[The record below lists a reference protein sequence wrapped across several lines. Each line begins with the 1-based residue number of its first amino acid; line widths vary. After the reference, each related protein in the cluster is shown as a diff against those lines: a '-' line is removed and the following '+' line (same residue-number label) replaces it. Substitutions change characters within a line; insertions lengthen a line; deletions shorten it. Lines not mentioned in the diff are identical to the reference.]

1 MINKLLVSPKQ
12 VVISIWIV
20 HNLLSKYALS
30 SPQTHRAD
38 TLGQPCHGSSDCG
51 PNEWCYDDVC
61 ELPCPR
67 VDCDNFHPPDST
79 CVVRDHVPVCKTVD
93 ELETEKRI
101 PGILSCR
108 GSYECGADQWCYD
121 NKCDLA
127 CPKLHCEQIKPPDG
141 VCVVNNHQPVCKSP
155 SQLAIVDPTK
165 HRNWRLVHSGFCGL
179 RGDSKIFG
187 GRDADLGEFPWMALV
202 LTTAFFDYGETTEL
216 CGGSII
222 NNRYILT
229 AAHCVSKDGNFV
241 VRVRLSEYN
250 LESDT
255 DCERNGCSN
264 YIDYETSELRVH
276 PDYRRKTA
284 GSSQDPLGDIA
295 LVRTHKEIDF
305 LSEYIRPICLEYGDL
320 LRQDYTGE
328 LVTIIGWG
336 AWGNRKRRQLLRLAD
351 RLQKANV
358 YVLDPDSCETHLRH
372 MNTGRDQPTNRSLC
386 AGTQT
391 SFSYI
396 GDSGSPMTV
405 VRSIG
410 ADHARTYLIGIT
422 SHSFNI
428 YSDPGGLRRPTI
440 YVRVAYYLKW
450 ILDTIHE

>member
-1 MINKLLVSPKQ
+1 MVIQSQLYSMHEIKPVNSCLQNKKHIFATLHSKQLFSSPYVDLKD
-12 VVISIWIV
+12 IV
-20 HNLLSKYALS
+20 CRRLS
-30 SPQTHRAD
+30 SDVRTA
-38 TLGQPCHGSSDCG
+38 CHGSSDCG

-79 CVVRDHVPVCKTVD
+79 
-93 ELETEKRI
+93 
-101 PGILSCR
+101 SCR

-155 SQLAIVDPTK
+155 SQLAIVD
-165 HRNWRLVHSGFCGL
+165 
-179 RGDSKIFG
+179 
-187 GRDADLGEFPWMALV
+187 
-202 LTTAFFDYGETTEL
+202 YGETTEL

-241 VRVRLSEYN
+241 VRLSEYN
-250 LESDT
+250 LDSDR

-336 AWGNRKRRQLLRLAD
+336 AWANRKRRQLLRLAD